1 MTGKPQKT
9 MPLWL
14 IWIIAPIALV
24 ALSAIQVALDPE
36 AAPVRPQ
43 HAERSA

>member
-1 MTGKPQKT
+1 MTSNPQKT

-14 IWIIAPIALV
+14 IWIIAPIALI

-36 AAPVRPQ
+36 SAPTQTPRV
-43 HAERSA
+43 ERTA